1 MGVDSESGDLP
12 RTRDG
17 FRHRGRETTQLEAY
31 FLLSFTGIVGS
42 RVQRRA
48 AARGAS

>member
-17 FRHRGRETTQLEAY
+17 FRHRGRETTRLDTN
-31 FLLSFTGIVGS
+31 FPLGFTGIVGS
-42 RVQRRA
+42 RVQRRT
-48 AARGAS
+48 AARGAA